1 MSIFEAVRAGVKL
14 PDAAQRLAADFD
26 IDKEKTSVTEKLNY
40 YKERQKRRERCMRVL
55 CDYTR
60 ILRRWMAE
68 YAPKNTGSELHPRF
82 AEACHMLEAV
92 AYMVELLDTGT
103 KEERDGVVDDLYC
116 NNRIEH
122 LEKYIKELKEESD
135 ESK

>member
-26 IDKEKTSVTEKLNY
+26 IDKEKTSVTEKLNC
-40 YKERQKRRERCMRVL
+40 YKERQKRRERCVRVL

-60 ILRRWMAE
+60 ILRQWMTE

-82 AEACHMLEAV
+82 VEACHMLEAV

-122 LEKYIKELKEESD
+122 L
-135 ESK
+135 

>member
-40 YKERQKRRERCMRVL
+40 YKERQNRRERCVRVL

-82 AEACHMLEAV
+82 AEACHILEAV

-103 KEERDGVVDDLYC
+103 KEERDGDVADLYC

>member
-1 MSIFEAVRAGVKL
+1 MSIFEAVWAGVKL

-40 YKERQKRRERCMRVL
+40 YKESQKRRERCVRVL
-55 CDYTR
+55 RDYTR
-60 ILRRWMAE
+60 ILRWWMTE
-68 YAPKNTGSELHPRF
+68 YAPKKSETELHPRF

-103 KEERDGVVDDLYC
+103 KEERDGVVADLYC